1 MSAGDASFVGLQG
14 VFGGTFNP
22 VHFGHLRSAL
32 ELVESLQMEHLRLM
46 PSARPP
52 HREAPDCSAE
62 HRAACGRH
70 FAADAKAL
78 AAQVPRI

>member
-1 MSAGDASFVGLQG
+1 MSAGDASVRSLQG

-52 HREAPDCSAE
+52 HREVPDCSAE
-62 HRAACGRH
+62 HRAAMLQ
-70 FAADAKAL
+70 L
-78 AAQVPRI
+78 AVAGEPRLSCDPREL